1 MDYDR
6 LLNLTTDLGY
16 QLMASGAEIYRVEE
30 SMHRVLNAY
39 GLERPEVFAIPNC
52 IIVSVTTPQGHPI
65 TRMRRIPGHGTD
77 IELLERC
84 NDLCR
89 HLCSQVPPLEDA
101 QSLVSALERG
111 YPRYSSHQ
119 VLMGYGLAP
128 AFFTLLFGGHFL
140 DGLCA
145 FVCGLA
151 VGICLLY
158 GGRFIGSNIIQ
169 LGIFRGSLQRLTDEN
184 RGKELETTML
194 DVYSDETSHVWLK
207 NCVIF
212 PIEWMSGLDL
222 SQENT
227 NCQCTLK
234 VGGAD
239 QQQMKNGAEEV
250 LLKLQAQNSNFSYEM
265 VDHYAELESQKE
277 ELDWTAFYWLRISF
291 SALLLVGG
299 SLIGL
304 LLVLLHQRR
313 RVKAIAYAMGTTEKY
328 LMAETAAELGTLFG
342 LALVPGLLAAWC
354 ININEMLPITPLQY
368 FSVSNVIT
376 SGVII
381 GILAAVCVISGRW
394 EGKLSYV
401 QILKGE

>member
-158 GGRFIGSNIIQ
+158 GGRFIGSNSF
-169 LGIFRGSLQRLTDEN
+169 FRTVVCSTVGSL
-184 RGKELETTML
+184 
-194 DVYSDETSHVWLK
+194 
-207 NCVIF
+207 
-212 PIEWMSGLDL
+212 L
-222 SQENT
+222 S
-227 NCQCTLK
+227 
-234 VGGAD
+234 
-239 QQQMKNGAEEV
+239 
-250 LLKLQAQNSNFSYEM
+250 
-265 VDHYAELESQKE
+265 
-277 ELDWTAFYWLRISF
+277 
-291 SALLLVGG
+291 LLLVRLGFG
-299 SLIGL
+299 YDVDTVTIG
-304 LLVLLHQRR
+304 VLM
-313 RVKAIAYAMGTTEKY
+313 V
-328 LMAETAAELGTLFG
+328 
-342 LALVPGLLAAWC
+342 LVPGVALTNEHLRVYNGRMQKAAEEKQVVFLDLYSEFA
-354 ININEMLPITPLQY
+354 NENGELPEEA
-368 FSVSNVIT
+368 SKD
-376 SGVII
+376 GVH
-381 GILAAVCVISGRW
+381 LKSDYCKQWLEYLKVHTVDFETLYP
-394 EGKLSYV
+394 EGT
-401 QILKGE
+401 ET

>member
-128 AFFTLLFGGHFL
+128 AFFTLLFGGLFL

-158 GGRFIGSNIIQ
+158 GGRFIGSNSF
-169 LGIFRGSLQRLTDEN
+169 FRTVVCSTVGSL
-184 RGKELETTML
+184 
-194 DVYSDETSHVWLK
+194 
-207 NCVIF
+207 
-212 PIEWMSGLDL
+212 L
-222 SQENT
+222 S
-227 NCQCTLK
+227 
-234 VGGAD
+234 
-239 QQQMKNGAEEV
+239 
-250 LLKLQAQNSNFSYEM
+250 
-265 VDHYAELESQKE
+265 
-277 ELDWTAFYWLRISF
+277 
-291 SALLLVGG
+291 LLLVRLGFG
-299 SLIGL
+299 YDVDTVTIG
-304 LLVLLHQRR
+304 VLM
-313 RVKAIAYAMGTTEKY
+313 V
-328 LMAETAAELGTLFG
+328 
-342 LALVPGLLAAWC
+342 LVPGVALTNAMREIMAGD
-354 ININEMLPITPLQY
+354 I
-368 FSVSNVIT
+368 
-376 SGVII
+376 
-381 GILAAVCVISGRW
+381 ISG
-394 EGKLSYV
+394 LSRTADA
-401 QILKGE
+401 ILVASAIALGTVVGLAIGQML

>member
-158 GGRFIGSNIIQ
+158 GGRFIGSNSF
-169 LGIFRGSLQRLTDEN
+169 FRTVVCSTVGSL
-184 RGKELETTML
+184 
-194 DVYSDETSHVWLK
+194 
-207 NCVIF
+207 
-212 PIEWMSGLDL
+212 L
-222 SQENT
+222 S
-227 NCQCTLK
+227 
-234 VGGAD
+234 
-239 QQQMKNGAEEV
+239 
-250 LLKLQAQNSNFSYEM
+250 
-265 VDHYAELESQKE
+265 
-277 ELDWTAFYWLRISF
+277 
-291 SALLLVGG
+291 LLLVRLGFG
-299 SLIGL
+299 YDVDTVTIGVL
-304 LLVLLHQRR
+304 MVLVPGVALTNAMREIMAGDIISGLSRTADAIL
-313 RVKAIAYAMGTTEKY
+313 VASAIA
-328 LMAETAAELGTLFG
+328 LGTLEVDRDGANFSGLCLALPLGLSGLRRLYTGLQHPRRRKADLRLRGRTG
-342 LALVPGLLAAWC
+342 LAGVSAGGQQHRGRVPGCGGHRRLFGDHGPAAPLPGDRLSAGSTSPPGSGGRYLLRH
-354 ININEMLPITPLQY
+354 ELLR
-368 FSVSNVIT
+368 
-376 SGVII
+376 G
-381 GILAAVCVISGRW
+381 GRYRPVP
-394 EGKLSYV
+394 G
-401 QILKGE
+401 